1 MRASPPPTWHDAD
14 GLSWKL
20 DAFGPAALRLEADAP
35 PSAELSQR
43 LARLRAA
50 AWAGRTPAV
59 RDVIVG
65 YRTLTLEL
73 RPGAPTGPAARA
85 LLRAVNEVND
95 WAGVGRSH
103 LLPVDYGRS
112 ADQEALEQRLGMPWS
127 QVVAAHR
134 AAEYTVAF
142 LGFTPGFPY
151 LHGLPSELATP
162 RRTAPRPDVPA
173 GAVAI
178 ADGQAGIYPV
188 LGPGGWWVLGIS
200 PEVLFDP
207 DRAQPATLAAGD
219 RLRFVPLDE
228 APASPPSP
236 ASIRSPRR
244 QAEVAISVLDSWPGG
259 ASLQGRPRPSVAH
272 LGMAQAG
279 ALDAEAFRAA
289 NHLAGAA
296 WTEPALEFLI
306 PHATLVAERPLVAAW
321 TGGGAQVRLD
331 GREVQGWQPFRWPA
345 GSTLELRPATGAS
358 GDPGRGSG
366 GAIAMLAV
374 GGGLR
379 PAGGDAGHPVLA
391 GEGSTDLRARV
402 GGFGRS
408 LMAGDRLALAS
419 SPRPPGQAWGGRPRF
434 DDHVVLRLHPG
445 PHGEGAAVA
454 ALLNEGFRLLTRD
467 RMAARLALQRGHG
480 SGGQGNGIQVERGD
494 VASEAMPLGAVQ
506 LPANGQ
512 PIVLLHDR
520 GRTGGYP
527 VLGVVDH
534 RDLSALVQ
542 ARPGAEI
549 RFLPTVA

>member
-1 MRASPPPTWHDAD
+1 MRPPPPPTWHDAD

-20 DAFGPAALRLEADAP
+20 GAFGPAALRLEADAP
-35 PSAELSQR
+35 PSAELSRR
-43 LARLRAA
+43 LARLRAT

-59 RDVIVG
+59 RDAILG

-73 RPGAPTGPAARA
+73 RPGAPSGPAARA
-85 LLRAVNEVND
+85 LVRAVNGAAD
-95 WAGVGRSH
+95 GADAGASH
-103 LLPVDYGRS
+103 LLPVDYGRA
-112 ADQEALEQRLGMPWS
+112 ADVEALEQRLGMPWS

-162 RRTAPRPDVPA
+162 RRSAPRPDVPA

-178 ADGQAGIYPV
+178 ADGQAGVYPV
-188 LGPGGWWVLGIS
+188 AGPGGWWVLGIS
-200 PEVLFDP
+200 PDTLFDP

-228 APASPPSP
+228 APAAPPAP
-236 ASIRSPRR
+236 ASTRAPRR
-244 QAEVAISVLDSWPGG
+244 QAEVAISVLESWPGS
-259 ASLQGRPRPSVAH
+259 ASLQGRPRSAVAH

-279 ALDAEAFRAA
+279 ALDAEAYRAA
-289 NHLAGAA
+289 NHLAGAS
-296 WTEPALEFLI
+296 WTEPALEFLV
-306 PHATLVAERPLVAAW
+306 PHAVLRAERPLVAAW

-331 GREVQGWQPFRWPA
+331 GKEVLGWQPFRWPA
-345 GSTLELRPATGAS
+345 GGTLEIEPAA
-358 GDPGRGSG
+358 G

-379 PAGGDAGHPVLA
+379 PAGGDAGHPSLA
-391 GEGSTDLRARV
+391 GDGSTDVRARV

-419 SPRPPGQAWGGRPRF
+419 EPRPPGQAWGGRPRF
-434 DDHVVLRLHPG
+434 DDQLVLRLHPG
-445 PHGEGAAVA
+445 PHGEAAAMA
-454 ALLNEGFRLLTRD
+454 ALLSSGFRLLTRD
-467 RMAARLALQRGHG
+467 RTAARLELGPGRRRASAGAAA
-480 SGGQGNGIQVERGD
+480 GIPVLRGD

-527 VLGVVDH
+527 VVGVVDH

-542 ARPGAEI
+542 ARPGAQV
-549 RFLPTVA
+549 RFLPTVV